1 MTNELLSKGNITT
14 IATWLAIALTALI
27 SYFGIEFDLTPFI
40 PMIAALITLLIAIYS
55 SKHPNTFGFLGNDG
69 DSVSVT
75 VDSEAL
81 AESIQELIDKYNANA
96 TIDVEVDETDETDE
110 IDEDDEDG

>member
-40 PMIAALITLLIAIYS
+40 PMIAALITLLIAVYS
-55 SKHPNTFGFLGNDG
+55 SKHPNTFGFLGND
-69 DSVSVT
+69 DSISVT
-75 VDSEAL
+75 VDSEEL

-96 TIDVEVDETDETDE
+96 TIDVEVDETDE